1 MYVPFF
7 CTVHILP
14 MKRHLLL
21 LSATAL
27 LLISSCKI
35 THDPNPAPSIKQ
47 VLAEDFEQG
56 NKQAYATGTVNLK
69 SGHWT
74 LNDALIGN
82 LAADRKN
89 ELFSIRMR
97 NTGSIAM
104 NFDLLKG
111 ADRIMIYHAVYGN
124 DAASTWQLE
133 TSTNSG
139 DSYQKRGETVT
150 SSKPTLDSVVFQIK
164 ENGPVRFSI
173 TKLSGGT
180 ARINFDDIKIYGKSA
195 ETNAPA
201 APPVVVEPVKLTL
214 TENLEQGTKA
224 GYAAGAVALGSGS
237 WTLDDALIGKL
248 ADDRKNGISS
258 IRMRNTG
265 SAHMNFDLIKGA
277 DRIVVY
283 YAVYGSDPASTWEMQ
298 TSGDSGNLYVKTGET
313 VTASKTTL
321 DSAVFSVKSTSRIR
335 FQIKKLSG
343 GTARINFDNIKIYGT
358 SADTSSS
365 SGGTTTPPPT
375 ATTYDNLLF
384 GNPSN
389 AQNALVFNTNY
400 LMDKGQYMLS
410 YNNQTSCPN
419 WVSWYVGSTALGS
432 AQRQDD
438 FRADMQIPGAWYPV
452 QNTSYSGSGFDRGH
466 NCPSADRTLTVAA
479 NSTTFLMSNMIP
491 QAPQNNQQTWNNLEQ
506 YIRNQVTAGNECYVV
521 MGSYGTGGTGS
532 AGYAEKIDN
541 GRINVPKR
549 VWKMVVV
556 IPYGDN
562 DLSRVNAGTRVIAVD
577 TPNDNSISTD
587 WKPYITSVDAIEAA
601 TGLDLLSALPAN
613 VQAAIEAKT
622 DTGI

>member
-1 MYVPFF
+1 
-7 CTVHILP
+7 
-14 MKRHLLL
+14 MKRYLLL
-21 LSATAL
+21 MPAAMLM
-27 LLISSCKI
+27 LISSCIKSY
-35 THDPNPAPSIKQ
+35 DPVPTPTIK
-47 VLAEDFEQG
+47 LALNEDFEQG
-56 NKQAYATGTVNLK
+56 AKAAYATGTVYLK
-69 SGHWT
+69 TGPWT
-74 LNDALIGN
+74 MNDALIGN
-82 LAADRKN
+82 LASDRKN
-89 ELFSIRMR
+89 GTFSVRMR
-97 NTGSIAM
+97 NTGSLAM

-111 ADRIMIYHAVYGN
+111 ADRIVIYHAVYGN
-124 DAASTWQLE
+124 DAASTWELE
-133 TSTNSG
+133 TSVNGG

-150 SSKPTLDSVVFQIK
+150 SSKNTLDSVVFQIK
-164 ENGPVRFSI
+164 ETGPVRFSI
-173 TKLSGGT
+173 TKLTGGT
-180 ARINFDDIKIYGKSA
+180 ARINFDDIRIYGKSA

-214 TENLEQGTKA
+214 AENLEQGTKA
-224 GYAAGAVALGSGS
+224 SYAAGAVSLVSGS

-248 ADDRKNGISS
+248 ADDRKNGTSS

-265 SAHMNFDLIKGA
+265 SARMNFDLTKGA

-283 YAVYGSDPASTWEMQ
+283 YAVYGSDPSSTWEMQ
-298 TSGDSGNLYVKTGET
+298 TSGDSGNSYVKTGET
-313 VTASKTTL
+313 ITASKTTL
-321 DSAVFSVKSTSRIR
+321 DSAVFSVKSSSRIR

-343 GTARINFDNIKIYGT
+343 GTARINFDDIKIYGT
-358 SADTSSS
+358 SADTSSTG
-365 SGGTTTPPPT
+365 GGTTTPPPT
-375 ATTYDNLLF
+375 SITYDNLLF

-400 LMDKGQYMLS
+400 LMDKGQYVLS

-438 FRADMQIPGAWYPV
+438 FRADTQLPGAWYQV

-506 YIRNQVTAGNECYVV
+506 YIRSQVTAGNECYVV

-549 VWKMVVV
+549 VWKIVVV
-556 IPYGDN
+556 IPNGDN
-562 DLSRVNAGTRVIAVD
+562 DLSRVNTGTRVIAVD

-587 WKPYITSVDAIEAA
+587 WKPYLTSVDAIEAA
-601 TGLDLLSALPAN
+601 TGLDLLSALPVN
-613 VQAAIEAKT
+613 VQSAIEAKT
-622 DTGI
+622 DNGI